1 MVSSTHWRGTLARV
15 RRCRP
20 IWRRPE
26 NERWD
31 RKPLTG
37 MNGEPW
43 NISLGQEEK
52 LQIRDREC
60 IALKYLIKCG
70 GQKGSM
76 TLRARTQD
84 TVDNT
89 VVQTD
94 SQRKFERLI
103 RKNTAQFEQDTMQS
117 SNGGTAMVAG
127 RPAPED
133 IRMMMA
139 AVSESAMT
147 QSTTS
152 STIRVV
158 ETEDA
163 FNTECQKMLAS
174 RSDRHGT
181 IADISTCRAIDV
193 TTDPEDC
200 DGWTQQVMDRN
211 KKCCGAKS
219 GHIGHL
225 FESQKVS
232 ERRI

>member
-1 MVSSTHWRGTLARV
+1 MGVGVHTRNHFRKPQMAGECNLRLWRGTVMVSSTHWRGTLARV

-43 NISLGQEEK
+43 NISPRQEKK

-94 SQRKFERLI
+94 SQRKFERL
-103 RKNTAQFEQDTMQS
+103 
-117 SNGGTAMVAG
+117 
-127 RPAPED
+127 
-133 IRMMMA
+133 
-139 AVSESAMT
+139 
-147 QSTTS
+147 
-152 STIRVV
+152 
-158 ETEDA
+158 
-163 FNTECQKMLAS
+163 
-174 RSDRHGT
+174 
-181 IADISTCRAIDV
+181 
-193 TTDPEDC
+193 
-200 DGWTQQVMDRN
+200 
-211 KKCCGAKS
+211 KKEK
-219 GHIGHL
+219 HRT
-225 FESQKVS
+225 V
-232 ERRI
+232 